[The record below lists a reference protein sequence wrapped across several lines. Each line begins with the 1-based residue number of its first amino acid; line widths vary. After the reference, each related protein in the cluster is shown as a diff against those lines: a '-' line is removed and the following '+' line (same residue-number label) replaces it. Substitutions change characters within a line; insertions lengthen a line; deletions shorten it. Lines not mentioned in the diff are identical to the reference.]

1 MPKAPVPEP
10 SQTLRRPSNSKS
22 ARIDPKTPRSRGE
35 LAPPLKINDLGGTI
49 TTFKHSL
56 ALESMMS
63 SDEKCRMNECN
74 DHLNGKVERV
84 K

>member
-10 SQTLRRPSNSKS
+10 SHKLRPSNSKS
-22 ARIDPKTPRSRGE
+22 PIDPKTPRSRGE
-35 LAPPLKINDLGGTI
+35 LAPPLKMNDLGGTVM
-49 TTFKHSL
+49 TFKHSL

-63 SDEKCRMNECN
+63 SDEKCKMNECN
-74 DHLNGKVERV
+74 DHLNGKVQRV

>member
-10 SQTLRRPSNSKS
+10 THQLRPSNSKS
-22 ARIDPKTPRSRGE
+22 RIDPKTPRSRGE
-35 LAPPLKINDLGGTI
+35 LAPPLKMNDLGSGTI

-63 SDEKCRMNECN
+63 SDEKSRMNECN
-74 DHLNGKVERV
+74 DHLNGKVEKVR
-84 K
+84 